1 MTSEPLGGIGYN
13 LKTMTQPIKVRSRFA
28 TAYDTA
34 RVLGVSSSRTRQ
46 LIAAAKKYATRAAH
60 RDDLAGQFVRTKS
73 DRTPAT
79 AVGKNRRRNA
89 EATKRKT
96 NSKTTKSHG

>member
-1 MTSEPLGGIGYN
+1 MVGYN
-13 LKTMTQPIKVRSRFA
+13 LETMTQPIKVRSRFA

-46 LIAAAKKYATRAAH
+46 LIAAAKKYATRVAH
-60 RDDLAGQFVRTKS
+60 RDEE
-73 DRTPAT
+73 TPAT
-79 AVGKNRRRNA
+79 AVRKNRRRNA
-89 EATKRKT
+89 DATKLKA